1 MMLSVI
7 VFNSTFNN
15 MSVISWQSFLL
26 LEETEVP
33 CRRSLTNLFY
43 HIMLHRVDLA
53 IVGFKLTKLVEIGT
67 DYTGKLCVFQGG
79 PEECFMMLW
88 FV

>member
-1 MMLSVI
+1 
-7 VFNSTFNN
+7 

-26 LEETEVP
+26 VEETGVP

-43 HIMLHRVDLA
+43 HIMLYRVDLA

-67 DYTGKLCVFQGG
+67 DYTGNCKSNYYTITTAPHIF
-79 PEECFMMLW
+79 
-88 FV
+88 